1 MGCFSGCLIS
11 AASDQKLFCKL
22 CSPFNCSFHEFVG
35 EKEVSPSYSSAIL
48 TPPAWPISYM
58 YYDPSFHLFYLL
70 TLAFM
75 CKSWPL
81 RFDFGTPSWLPLFW
95 TFAGN
100 LVAIVMLINS
110 GLQPRQV

>member
-1 MGCFSGCLIS
+1 MAPNHTHISSLIS
-11 AASDQKLFCKL
+11 LIILYFLIQTCI
-22 CSPFNCSFHEFVG
+22 
-35 EKEVSPSYSSAIL
+35 SYKRNYPLVFAETIL
-48 TPPAWPISYM
+48 APTPWFWPISYM

-81 RFDFGTPSWLPLFW
+81 RFEFGTPSWLPLFW

-110 GLQPRQV
+110 GLQPRQA